1 MFNNKIN
8 YRYYGLNVRI
18 MPCGTGQDKILVVQK
33 LNPLTGDYINM
44 RTFHES
50 NSSAYTEAAQY
61 AQALS
66 DSILSTTGN

>member
-8 YRYYGLNVRI
+8 YRYYSLNVRI
-18 MPCGTGQDKILVVQK
+18 MSCGTGFDKTLIVQK

-44 RTFHES
+44 CTYYES
-50 NSSAYTEAAQY
+50 DSNAYTEAAQY

-66 DSILSTTGN
+66 DSILTSTGK

>member
-18 MPCGTGQDKILVVQK
+18 MPSGTSFDKVLIVQT
-33 LNPLTGDYINM
+33 LNPLTGNYINQ
-44 RTFHES
+44 RIYYES

-66 DSILSTTGN
+66 DSILTATGK